1 MQTNIVFVVEK
12 PAVLRALAPHLSRR
26 WPGRIIQAVL
36 TNYLGMY
43 EFRYPRGLSFSAFPW
58 IGEPEW
64 KPRHPDQWAVWSV
77 TSAAAAKTHTGL
89 LETMRRADEVFC
101 ATDPDPSGA
110 AAFHTLLSQALGDS
124 VALAE
129 HGALFLRSLDARHI
143 EKALDEPSSTAAP
156 WFVANRNAGLAR
168 RFFDFNFNVNALALF
183 GRVLRQIN
191 PEHSGYV
198 VSKYGVQFLYA
209 LADRPACSE
218 FDALTSMTDWRGTG
232 RHEPTP
238 LGSPASRHEII
249 AGLKRAGLILGTE
262 RGGLA
267 VSDLG
272 HQFLGRLHP
281 DCRDADLPARL
292 RQWQRD
298 WPRSRP
304 AVERYLR
311 TFFGKQKRFMAQ
323 V

>member
-1 MQTNIVFVVEK
+1 MQANIVVVVEK
-12 PAVLRALAPHLSRR
+12 PAALRALAPHLSRR
-26 WPGRIIQAVL
+26 WPGRKIHAVL

-64 KPRHPDQWAVWSV
+64 KPRQPDQWAVWSV
-77 TSAAAAKTHTGL
+77 TSAGVAKTHDGL
-89 LETMRRADEVFC
+89 LETLRRADEVIC

-110 AAFHTLLSQALGDS
+110 AAFHILLSQALGGE
-124 VALAE
+124 VELVE
-129 HGALFLRSLDARHI
+129 HGALFLSSLDARHI
-143 EKALDEPSSTAAP
+143 EKALNEPSSTAAP
-156 WFVANRNAGLAR
+156 WFVANLNAGFAR

-183 GRVLRQIN
+183 GRVLRQID
-191 PEHSGYV
+191 PERSGHV

-209 LADRPACSE
+209 LADRPVCSE
-218 FDALTSMTDWRGTG
+218 FDALVLMTDWRGTG
-232 RHEPTP
+232 RYEPAP
-238 LGSPASRHEII
+238 LGSAASRHEII
-249 AGLKRAGLILGTE
+249 AGLKRAGLIGSTE
-262 RGGLA
+262 RGGFA

-272 HQFLGRLHP
+272 HQFLGLLHP

-292 RQWQRD
+292 RQWQQD

-311 TFFGKQKRFMAQ
+311 TFFGKQKRFMARS
-323 V
+323 